1 MSMCHWHVTFLG
13 EKIKYNEKKRKDTKK
28 DLIPRSSSFTI
39 FTHKRALGWIPF
51 TNKQYFLSFA
61 LFIHLQMTLLKKKHD
76 KEKWRLKRAMPPFL
90 SPPSSY
96 SSPSWKT
103 RDLVCSWDIPACPQ
117 LSMCS
122 LLGGGDA
129 SQRNLT
135 PSSRVYP
142 RLRRC
147 RHSHHHH
154 HL

>member
-76 KEKWRLKRAMPPFL
+76 KEKWRMKRAMLCLSVASFFVTTLIIFITILKNTRSCLFLRYHGVPPTEYVQPPRRWRRKSAEFDAIESGL
-90 SPPSSY
+90 PSSAPL
-96 SSPSWKT
+96 PS
-103 RDLVCSWDIPACPQ
+103 
-117 LSMCS
+117 
-122 LLGGGDA
+122 
-129 SQRNLT
+129 
-135 PSSRVYP
+135 
-142 RLRRC
+142 
-147 RHSHHHH
+147 
-154 HL
+154 